1 MIWDFVSIFT
11 LRTPDLK
18 AVTVLSL
25 EACPRDQG
33 GTEHPLHP
41 HRSPYHFLHTPS
53 APRMSTS
60 LQPPKFRLPL
70 GFIGFWFRF
79 LGFWKGR
86 MVCVTETWLGAA
98 HPQEKLEHP
107 QVCVKCRSSGD
118 SWKIWM
124 DLSVSLLIQ
133 ENQLKKSFQS
143 SRCILHCIQ
152 KVIKFLIKLSA
163 SYKLDSGFRY
173 VPRGQNCNSG
183 LGK

>member
-11 LRTPDLK
+11 LRTPVLK
-18 AVTVLSL
+18 AVTVLFL
-25 EACPRDQG
+25 EAWPIDQG
-33 GTEHPLHP
+33 GAEHPLHP
-41 HRSPYHFLHTPS
+41 HCSLYRFLHTPS
-53 APRMSTS
+53 ASRMSTS
-60 LQPPKFRLPL
+60 VQPPKFRLPL
-70 GFIGFWFRF
+70 GFIGFWFRERP
-79 LGFWKGR
+79 WKGR
-86 MVCVTETWLGAA
+86 MVCVTETGFGAA
-98 HPQEKLEHP
+98 HPHKKLEHP

-143 SRCILHCIQ
+143 SRCILRCIQ

-183 LGK
+183 LGE